1 MPVRQRLDQGRVP
14 VLVYTD
20 EADAATLEQLE
31 RVARLPIVHPHVAA
45 MPDAHLGKGATVG
58 SVIPTRG
65 AIMPAAVGVDI
76 GCGMTAA
83 RLDARLS
90 DLPDKRRPLRRAIE
104 AAVPVGQAS
113 HKPAR
118 APEKAARALE
128 ADLRSILDAH
138 PALREM
144 GRHMER
150 KWIEQLG
157 TLGGGNHFIELC
169 TDEDERVWIMLHSGS
184 RGIGNAIGRHFTEL
198 AKEQTR
204 LEGVELPDAELAW
217 LPEGTAW
224 FDDYVEAVDWA
235 QRYARCNRQVM
246 LDNIVAALAGVLPRA
261 QPAGE
266 VIDCHHNYVAR
277 EEHFGETLWVTR
289 KGAIRAA
296 EGAWGIIPGSM
307 GACSYI
313 VRGHAGSE
321 SLESCAHGAGRC
333 MSRSQAKKRIGLDRF
348 RDQTRHVECRKDRN
362 VLDEAPDA
370 YRDIDRVMANQSD
383 LVTPVHTLRQFV
395 CVKG

>member
-1 MPVRQRLDQGRVP
+1 MPVRQRLDKGKVP

-20 EADAATLEQLE
+20 EADAVTLEQLE
-31 RVARLPIVHPHVAA
+31 RVTELPIVHPHVAA

-83 RLDARLS
+83 RLDLHVT
-90 DLPDKRRPLRRAIE
+90 DLPGNRRPLRKAIE
-104 AAVPVGQAS
+104 SMVPVGQAA
-113 HKPAR
+113 HKPGR
-118 APEKAARALE
+118 APAHAARPLE
-128 ADLRSILDAH
+128 ADLQRILDVH
-138 PALREM
+138 PAIREM
-144 GRHMER
+144 GRDMDR

-169 TDEDERVWIMLHSGS
+169 TDEEDRIWVMLHSGS
-184 RGIGNAIGRHFTEL
+184 RGIGNAIGRYFTDL
-198 AKEQTR
+198 AKEQR
-204 LEGVELPDAELAW
+204 RCEDIKLPDPDLAW
-217 LPEGTAW
+217 LCEGTAW
-224 FDDYVEAVDWA
+224 FDDYVEAVHWA

-246 LDNIVAALAGVLPRA
+246 LESIVKALAEALPKVNLTD
-261 QPAGE
+261 E

-277 EEHFGETLWVTR
+277 EEHFGEFLWITR

-296 EGAWGIIPGSM
+296 EGEWGIIPGSM
-307 GACSYI
+307 GTQSYI
-313 VRGHAGSE
+313 VRGHAGPE
-321 SLESCAHGAGRC
+321 SFESCAHGAGRC
-333 MSRSQAKKRIGLDRF
+333 MSRTQAKKHITLERF
-348 RDQTRHVECRKDRN
+348 RSRTCHVECRKDRN

-370 YRDIDRVMANQSD
+370 YKNIDSVMANQAD
-383 LVTPVHTLRQFV
+383 LVTPIHTLRQVV

>member
-1 MPVRQRLDQGRVP
+1 MPVRQRIDKGRVP

-20 EADAATLEQLE
+20 EADAVTLEQLE
-31 RVARLPIVHPHVAA
+31 RMAELPIVHPHVAA

-76 GCGMTAA
+76 GCGMSAA
-83 RLDARLS
+83 RLDLQRG
-90 DLPDKRRPLRRAIE
+90 DLPGDRRPLREAIE
-104 AAVPVGQAS
+104 AAVPVGQAA
-113 HKPAR
+113 HAPAR
-118 APEKAARALE
+118 AAGHAAAPLQ
-128 ADLRSILDAH
+128 ADLDRILDAH
-138 PALREM
+138 PAIREM
-144 GRHMER
+144 GRNMER

-169 TDEDERVWIMLHSGS
+169 TDEADRVWVMLHSGS

-204 LEGVELPDAELAW
+204 AEGIQLPDPDLAW
-217 LPEGTAW
+217 LREGTAW
-224 FDDYVEAVDWA
+224 FEDYVEAVHWA
-235 QRYARCNRQVM
+235 QRYARCNRRVM
-246 LDNIVAALAGVLPRA
+246 LDNIIAALADVLPGA
-261 QPAGE
+261 VPGEE

-277 EEHFGETLWVTR
+277 EEHYGEPLWVTR

-296 EGAWGIIPGSM
+296 EGEMGIIPGSM

-313 VRGHAGSE
+313 VRGHAGHE
-321 SLESCAHGAGRC
+321 SFHSCAHGAGRC
-333 MSRSQAKKRIGLDRF
+333 MSRRQAKKSISLERF
-348 RDQTRHVECRKDRN
+348 RSQTRHVECRKDRN

-370 YRDIDRVMANQSD
+370 YKDIDSVMANQAD